1 MRENMSWCRFVVTKE
16 KLQLRFT
23 YQSFLHTSVHLKVTW
38 AKITDKK
45 DVIKTGCNEIPLKID
60 CIGIHFQQVNEHVFP
75 LYFLP
80 VLLFSQIKNFF
91 LRLTCVLK
99 YLKLTRPTTACSW
112 YLEAAWC
119 KSGTRTPGPGTSRPP
134 SKFKNGTRD
143 SPKVYM
149 WDPRTLF
156 KI

>member
-1 MRENMSWCRFVVTKE
+1 MSWCRFVVTKE

-60 CIGIHFQQVNEHVFP
+60 LHWNAFSASEWACFSS
-75 LYFLP
+75 
-80 VLLFSQIKNFF
+80 LFSTCFIVFTNKKLF
-91 LRLTCVLK
+91 LETLTSVLK
-99 YLKLTRPTTACSW
+99 YLSADTSMLKYLTRPTPACFW
-112 YLEAAWC
+112 YSEVAWC
-119 KSGTRTPGPGTSRPP
+119 KSGTRTPGPGTSGRWDPVPP

-143 SPKVYM
+143 SPKV
-149 WDPRTLF
+149 
-156 KI
+156 